1 MSTCKITYNGNEISS
16 VDETA
21 PVSVAYNS
29 ATIATL
35 NDGDTKTLGCHGKVM
50 SSDVVIGSKT
60 LNCNGKLMQGDIVV
74 ELVGSATSGET
85 WYFNDT
91 VGSISSIIGVGV
103 KELYVNF
110 TSNGV
115 SYTMMRN
122 ITIVEGK
129 FHYVNIMQYYNSDTE
144 AFANVYRYDI
154 NTWYNEAYRT
164 LVLDEPATGDVLAF
178 LEANATKL
186 S

>member
-50 SSDVVIGSKT
+50 ASDVVVGGKT

-74 ELVGSATSGET
+74 ELVGSTPSGKT

-91 VGSISSIIGVGV
+91 IGSFGTGIIAA
-103 KELYVNF
+103 NF
-110 TSNGV
+110 TSNGTE
-115 SYTMMRN
+115 YTRMHEN
-122 ITIVEGK
+122 KVGN
-129 FHYVNIMQYYNSDTE
+129 FAHQMQYENTNTGYSSLAYNYKKNKW
-144 AFANVYRYDI
+144 AN
-154 NTWYNEAYRT
+154 NAYRT
-164 LVLDEPATGDVLAF
+164 IVLDEPATGKLLAF

>member
-1 MSTCKITYNGNEISS
+1 MSTCKISYNGNEISA

-50 SSDVVIGSKT
+50 ASDVVIGSKT

-91 VGSISSIIGVGV
+91 IGYITTALSV
-103 KELYVNF
+103 KF

-115 SYTMMRN
+115 AYNGMIRRK
-122 ITIVEGK
+122 VGK
-129 FHYVNIMQYYNSDTE
+129 FIDDLVYVSGADSNN
-144 AFANVYRYDI
+144 AYDYKSS
-154 NTWYNEAYRT
+154 NWGNEAYRT
-164 LVLDEPATGDVLAF
+164 IVLDEPATGDVLAF

>member
-1 MSTCKITYNGNEISS
+1 MSTCKITYNGNEISA

-29 ATIATL
+29 ATISTL

-50 SSDVVIGSKT
+50 ASDVVIGSKT

-74 ELVGSATSGET
+74 ELVGSTPSGET

-91 VGSISSIIGVGV
+91 IGMTASGRIV
-103 KELYVNF
+103 VNF
-110 TSNGV
+110 TSNGIAYNAMTRTRV
-115 SYTMMRN
+115 GTTVDQLRYVFDDGVNASYNHR
-122 ITIVEGK
+122 V
-129 FHYVNIMQYYNSDTE
+129 YN
-144 AFANVYRYDI
+144 
-154 NTWYNEAYRT
+154 YRT
-164 LVLDEPATGDVLAF
+164 SKWYKEYYRTIVLDEPATGDVLAF

>member
-1 MSTCKITYNGNEISS
+1 MSTCKISYNGNEISA

-21 PVSVAYNS
+21 LVSVAYNS

-35 NDGDTKTLGCHGKVM
+35 NDGDTKTLGCQGKVM
-50 SSDVVIGSKT
+50 ASDVVIGSKT

-74 ELVGSATSGET
+74 ELVGSAISGET

-91 VGSISSIIGVGV
+91 IDGCR
-103 KELYVNF
+103 ERRNVNF
-110 TSNGV
+110 KSNGV
-115 SYTMMRN
+115 AYVGFMERGNKFFDDLFYYKDGGDN
-122 ITIVEGK
+122 ITA
-129 FHYVNIMQYYNSDTE
+129 YNYKTS
-144 AFANVYRYDI
+144 
-154 NTWYNEAYRT
+154 TWYNEAYRT
-164 LVLDEPATGDVLAF
+164 IVLDEPAIGDVLAF

>member
-1 MSTCKITYNGNEISS
+1 MSTCKITYNGNEISA

-50 SSDVVIGSKT
+50 ASDVVIGSKT

-91 VGSISSIIGVGV
+91 IGHIRSGV
-103 KELYVNF
+103 IVANF
-110 TSNGV
+110 TSNSGAYTHMREIRIMKIRTLQYGV
-115 SYTMMRN
+115 A
-122 ITIVEGK
+122 
-129 FHYVNIMQYYNSDTE
+129 DTE
-144 AFANVYRYDI
+144 ATVEVYNY
-154 NTWYNEAYRT
+154 NTSTWINEAYRT
-164 LVLDEPATGDVLAF
+164 IVLDEPATGDVLEF

>member
-1 MSTCKITYNGNEISS
+1 MSTCKISYNGNEISA

-21 PVSVAYNS
+21 PASVTYNN

-50 SSDVVIGSKT
+50 VSDVAIGSKT

-74 ELVGSATSGET
+74 ELVDSATSGET

-91 VGSISSIIGVGV
+91 IDICMQMKV
-103 KELYVNF
+103 VNF
-110 TSNGV
+110 KSNGV
-115 SYTMMRN
+115 AYVGFMEISD
-122 ITIVEGK
+122 K
-129 FHYVNIMQYYNSDTE
+129 FQDYLYYYK
-144 AFANVYRYDI
+144 ANGNNTFVYDY
-154 NTWYNEAYRT
+154 NTSTWQNEAYRT
-164 LVLDEPATGDVLAF
+164 IVLDEPATGEVLEF

>member
-1 MSTCKITYNGNEISS
+1 MSTCKISYNGNEISV

-21 PVSVAYNS
+21 PVSVAYNN
-29 ATIATL
+29 ATIVTL

-50 SSDVVIGSKT
+50 VSDVAIGSKT
-60 LNCNGKLMQGDIVV
+60 LNCNGKLMQGNIVV

-91 VGSISSIIGVGV
+91 IRIPDGNSIV
-103 KELYVNF
+103 VNF

-115 SYTMMRN
+115 EYTKMVR
-122 ITIVEGK
+122 VAGGK
-129 FHYVNIMQYYNSDTE
+129 FFDQLEYWQSGTGAQNAAYNYKTS
-144 AFANVYRYDI
+144 
-154 NTWYNEAYRT
+154 TWYNEALRT
-164 LVLDEPATGDVLAF
+164 IVLDEPATGDVLAF
-178 LEANATKL
+178 LESNATKL

>member
-1 MSTCKITYNGNEISS
+1 MSTCKITYNGNEISA

-29 ATIATL
+29 ATIAIL
-35 NDGDTKTLGCHGKVM
+35 NDVDTKTLGCNGKVM
-50 SSDVVIGSKT
+50 ASDVVVGGKT

-85 WYFNDT
+85 WYFNDRI
-91 VGSISSIIGVGV
+91 SITKTSR
-103 KELYVNF
+103 LFTNF

-115 SYTMMRN
+115 AYIGFYKRN
-122 ITIVEGK
+122 ISFNKKKTL
-129 FHYVNIMQYYNSDTE
+129 QYSTSEDDYL
-144 AFANVYRYDI
+144 VYSST
-154 NTWYNEAYRT
+154 NNNLWLNEAYRT
-164 LVLDEPATGDVLAF
+164 IVLDKPATGDVLAF

>member
-21 PVSVAYNS
+21 PVSVAYNN

-50 SSDVVIGSKT
+50 ASDVVVGSKT

-91 VGSISSIIGVGV
+91 IGYLISDFD
-103 KELYVNF
+103 VNF

-115 SYTMMRN
+115 AYVKMMRISAGHFFDQLVYIPSDDPN
-122 ITIVEGK
+122 DRTPA
-129 FHYVNIMQYYNSDTE
+129 YNYNTS
-144 AFANVYRYDI
+144 
-154 NTWYNEAYRT
+154 TWYNEAYRT
-164 LVLDEPATGDVLAF
+164 IVLDEPATGDVLAF

>member
-1 MSTCKITYNGNEISS
+1 MSTCKITYNGNEISA
-16 VDETA
+16 VDEAA

-35 NDGDTKTLGCHGKVM
+35 NDGDTKTLGCHGKM
-50 SSDVVIGSKT
+50 MGSDVVIGSKT

-85 WYFNDT
+85 WYFKNKI
-91 VGSISSIIGVGV
+91 GYPRSSFN
-103 KELYVNF
+103 VNF

-115 SYTMMRN
+115 AYIKMTRVRGG
-122 ITIVEGK
+122 TIIDRFAYGPA
-129 FHYVNIMQYYNSDTE
+129 DTS
-144 AFANVYRYDI
+144 AAQIAVYDYI
-154 NTWYNEAYRT
+154 KSTWRNEAYRT
-164 LVLDEPATGDVLAF
+164 IVLDEPATGDVLAF

>member
-21 PVSVAYNS
+21 PVSVAYNN

-35 NDGDTKTLGCHGKVM
+35 NDGDTKTLDCHGKVM
-50 SSDVVIGSKT
+50 VSDVVIGSKT

-74 ELVGSATSGET
+74 ELVGSVTSGET

-91 VGSISSIIGVGV
+91 IENVNDGFISA
-103 KELYVNF
+103 NF
-110 TSNGV
+110 TSNGTE
-115 SYTMMRN
+115 YTRMHE
-122 ITIVEGK
+122 VKVGK
-129 FHYVNIMQYYNSDTE
+129 FVHHMQYENLDIGVTSKAYD
-144 AFANVYRYDI
+144 YRTS
-154 NTWYNEAYRT
+154 TWANEAYRT
-164 LVLDEPATGDVLAF
+164 IVLDEPATGDVLAF

-186 S
+186 L

>member
-1 MSTCKITYNGNEISS
+1 MSTCKITYNGNEIST

-21 PVSVAYNS
+21 PVSVAYNN

-35 NDGDTKTLGCHGKVM
+35 NDGDTKTLGCNGKVM
-50 SSDVVIGSKT
+50 ASDVVIGSKT

-91 VGSISSIIGVGV
+91 IDNCTKV
-103 KELYVNF
+103 KRVNF

-115 SYTMMRN
+115 AYTFFIELR
-122 ITIVEGK
+122 ITGGGRALHYDGK
-129 FHYVNIMQYYNSDTE
+129 MPVYDYKNS
-144 AFANVYRYDI
+144 
-154 NTWYNEAYRT
+154 TWYDEAYRT
-164 LVLDEPATGDVLAF
+164 IVLDEPATGDVLAF
-178 LEANATKL
+178 LEANATKI

>member
-1 MSTCKITYNGNEISS
+1 MSTCKISYNGNEISA

-29 ATIATL
+29 ATISTL

-50 SSDVVIGSKT
+50 ASDVVIGSKT

-74 ELVGSATSGET
+74 ELVGSAPSGET

-91 VGSISSIIGVGV
+91 IEYINILNV
-103 KELYVNF
+103 KF

-115 SYTMMRN
+115 AYIAFYKTFLPFMKMGTLEYQKS
-122 ITIVEGK
+122 EGK
-129 FHYVNIMQYYNSDTE
+129 DMAYSSTNNNPWF
-144 AFANVYRYDI
+144 
-154 NTWYNEAYRT
+154 NEAYRT
-164 LVLDEPATGDVLAF
+164 IVLDEPATGDVLAF

>member
-1 MSTCKITYNGNEISS
+1 MSTCKITYNGNEISA

-21 PVSVAYNS
+21 PVSVAYNN

-60 LNCNGKLMQGDIVV
+60 LNCNGKLMHGDIVV

-85 WYFNDT
+85 WYFNET
-91 VGSISSIIGVGV
+91 
-103 KELYVNF
+103 
-110 TSNGV
+110 V
-115 SYTMMRN
+115 SYSKRIDLLSG
-122 ITIVEGK
+122 ITTNGTHYPWFRVWSSFSLGK
-129 FHYVNIMQYYNSDTE
+129 PTITCYPEEYPSSSYGEHIYAQNNGGWKN
-144 AFANVYRYDI
+144 A
-154 NTWYNEAYRT
+154 AYRT
-164 LVLDEPATGDVLAF
+164 IILDEPATGDVLAF
-178 LEANATKL
+178 LESNATKI

>member
-1 MSTCKITYNGNEISS
+1 MSTCKISYNGSEISA

-21 PVSVAYNS
+21 PVSVAYNN

-50 SSDVVIGSKT
+50 ASDVVIGSKT
-60 LNCNGKLMQGDIVV
+60 LNCGGKLMQGDIVV
-74 ELVGSATSGET
+74 ELVGSAPSLET
-85 WYFNDT
+85 WYFNDK
-91 VGSISSIIGVGV
+91 IIKSNVS
-103 KELYVNF
+103 YDVNF

-115 SYTMMRN
+115 AYVKLVMKSGFLPALSYVSEN
-122 ITIVEGK
+122 GK
-129 FHYVNIMQYYNSDTE
+129 AI
-144 AFANVYRYDI
+144 NVYVGKA
-154 NTWYNEAYRT
+154 WVLPEFRT
-164 LVLDEPATGDVLAF
+164 IILDEPATGDLLTF

>member
-21 PVSVAYNS
+21 PVSVTYNS

-35 NDGDTKTLGCHGKVM
+35 NDGDAKTLGCHGKVM
-50 SSDVVIGSKT
+50 ASDVVVGSKA

-74 ELVGSATSGET
+74 ELVGSAPSGET

-91 VGSISSIIGVGV
+91 IG
-103 KELYVNF
+103 KIANPIFVNF
-110 TSNGV
+110 TSNGAA
-115 SYTMMRN
+115 YN
-122 ITIVEGK
+122 IISRASFGSRVDNMAYSVKGGNLT
-129 FHYVNIMQYYNSDTE
+129 NAYNYKSS
-144 AFANVYRYDI
+144 
-154 NTWYNEAYRT
+154 TWYNEAYRT
-164 LVLDEPATGDVLAF
+164 IVLDEPATGDVLAY

>member
-16 VDETA
+16 VDEAA

-50 SSDVVIGSKT
+50 ASDVVIGSKT
-60 LNCNGKLMQGDIVV
+60 LNCNGKLMQGDIIV
-74 ELVGSATSGET
+74 ELAGSSTSGET

-91 VGSISSIIGVGV
+91 IGN
-103 KELYVNF
+103 LTINIYVNF

-115 SYTMMRN
+115 SYTMMRRTS
-122 ITIVEGK
+122 IMVGK
-129 FHYVNIMQYYNSDTE
+129 RFINVIQYYNSDTK
-144 AFANVYRYDI
+144 AVANVYRYDS

-164 LVLDEPATGDVLAF
+164 IVLDEPATGDVLAF

>member
-1 MSTCKITYNGNEISS
+1 MSTCKITYNGNEISA

-21 PVSVAYNS
+21 PVSVSYNS

-50 SSDVVIGSKT
+50 ASDVVIGSKT

-74 ELVGSATSGET
+74 ELVGSSTSGET

-91 VGSISSIIGVGV
+91 IGYPDTDT
-103 KELYVNF
+103 LNVNF

-115 SYTMMRN
+115 AFIRMEIMTDFNMDRLIYIQSDGNTASVYIYRFSSWGDAGFR
-122 ITIVEGK
+122 TI
-129 FHYVNIMQYYNSDTE
+129 
-144 AFANVYRYDI
+144 
-154 NTWYNEAYRT
+154 
-164 LVLDEPATGDVLAF
+164 VLDEPATGNVLAF

>member
-1 MSTCKITYNGNEISS
+1 MSTCKISYNGNEISA
-16 VDETA
+16 VNETA

-50 SSDVVIGSKT
+50 ASDVVIGSKT

-74 ELVGSATSGET
+74 ELAGSTTSGKT

-91 VGSISSIIGVGV
+91 IGYPDGGN
-103 KELYVNF
+103 LSVNF
-110 TSNGV
+110 TSNGAEYTAMNRINYRFWNYLAYV
-115 SYTMMRN
+115 SESQAAVYD
-122 ITIVEGK
+122 
-129 FHYVNIMQYYNSDTE
+129 YDTSKW
-144 AFANVYRYDI
+144 NK
-154 NTWYNEAYRT
+154 EAYRT
-164 LVLDEPATGDVLAF
+164 IVLDEPATGDVLAF

>member
-16 VDETA
+16 VDEAA
-21 PVSVAYNS
+21 PVSVAYNN

-35 NDGDTKTLGCHGKVM
+35 NDGDTKTLGCNGKVM
-50 SSDVVIGSKT
+50 ASDVVIGSKT

-85 WYFNDT
+85 WYFNDRLT
-91 VGSISSIIGVGV
+91 NTMRTFV
-103 KELYVNF
+103 VNF

-115 SYTMMRN
+115 AYTKMIKTFSLYASELRYGNSEGEVTVYSSRN
-122 ITIVEGK
+122 ATKWI
-129 FHYVNIMQYYNSDTE
+129 
-144 AFANVYRYDI
+144 
-154 NTWYNEAYRT
+154 NEAYRT
-164 LVLDEPATGDVLAF
+164 IVLDEPATGDALAF
-178 LEANATKL
+178 IEANATKL

>member
-1 MSTCKITYNGNEISS
+1 MSTCKISYNGNEISA

-21 PVSVAYNS
+21 PVSVTYNN

-91 VGSISSIIGVGV
+91 IGVCMQS
-103 KELYVNF
+103 KTVNF
-110 TSNGV
+110 KSNGV
-115 SYTMMRN
+115 AYVRFMEISN
-122 ITIVEGK
+122 K
-129 FHYVNIMQYYNSDTE
+129 FSDYLYYYKDVGGNTP
-144 AFANVYRYDI
+144 VYNYKTS
-154 NTWYNEAYRT
+154 TWTNEAYRT
-164 LVLDEPATGDVLAF
+164 IVLDEPATGDVLAF

>member
-35 NDGDTKTLGCHGKVM
+35 NDGDTKTLGCNGKVM
-50 SSDVVIGSKT
+50 ASDVVIGSKT

-74 ELVGSATSGET
+74 ELAGSTTSGET

-91 VGSISSIIGVGV
+91 IG
-103 KELYVNF
+103 YPDPDPINVNF
-110 TSNGV
+110 TSNGAV
-115 SYTMMRN
+115 YTAFKRV
-122 ITIVEGK
+122 IFK
-129 FHYVNIMQYYNSDTE
+129 FWDYLVYIGESNVTAYYYIDS
-144 AFANVYRYDI
+144 
-154 NTWYNEAYRT
+154 TWGNEAYRT
-164 LVLDEPATGDVLAF
+164 IVLDEPAAGDVLAF

>member
-21 PVSVAYNS
+21 PVSVTYNS

-50 SSDVVIGSKT
+50 ASNVVIGSKT

-74 ELVGSATSGET
+74 ELVGSAPSGET

-91 VGSISSIIGVGV
+91 IGYITTILNV
-103 KELYVNF
+103 KF

-115 SYTMMRN
+115 A
-122 ITIVEGK
+122 
-129 FHYVNIMQYYNSDTE
+129 YNAMSRTKLGTRIDELAYISGTN
-144 AFANVYRYDI
+144 ANSAYDYKRSKW
-154 NTWYNEAYRT
+154 TNEAYRT
-164 LVLDEPATGDVLAF
+164 IVLDEPATGDVLAF

>member
-1 MSTCKITYNGNEISS
+1 MSTCKISYNGSEISS

-21 PVSVAYNS
+21 PVSVTYNN

-50 SSDVVIGSKT
+50 ASDVVIGSKT
-60 LNCNGKLMQGDIVV
+60 LNCNGKLMQSDVVV
-74 ELVGSATSGET
+74 ELVGSTLSGET

-91 VGSISSIIGVGV
+91 IIKSNVSFD
-103 KELYVNF
+103 VNF
-110 TSNGV
+110 TSNDIACVNLYMSSGFFPSL
-115 SYTMMRN
+115 SYMSESGDVYQVYFNNRWMIPEFR
-122 ITIVEGK
+122 TI
-129 FHYVNIMQYYNSDTE
+129 I
-144 AFANVYRYDI
+144 
-154 NTWYNEAYRT
+154 
-164 LVLDEPATGDVLAF
+164 LDEPATGELLTF

>member
-1 MSTCKITYNGNEISS
+1 MSTCKISYNGNEISA

-50 SSDVVIGSKT
+50 ASNVVIGSKT

-74 ELVGSATSGET
+74 ELVGSTPSGET

-91 VGSISSIIGVGV
+91 IVEPEGGIVD
-103 KELYVNF
+103 VNF
-110 TSNGV
+110 TSNGTE
-115 SYTMMRN
+115 YTRMME
-122 ITIVEGK
+122 VLFGK
-129 FHYVNIMQYYNSDTE
+129 FVHQMQYENYTVVDKVYDYNTS
-144 AFANVYRYDI
+144 
-154 NTWYNEAYRT
+154 TWTKEAYRT
-164 LVLDEPATGDVLAF
+164 IVLDGPATGDALAF

>member
-1 MSTCKITYNGNEISS
+1 MSTCKITYNGNEISAI
-16 VDETA
+16 DETA

-50 SSDVVIGSKT
+50 ASDVVIGSKT
-60 LNCNGKLMQGDIVV
+60 LNCNGKLMQGNIVV
-74 ELVGSATSGET
+74 ELAGSATSGKT

-91 VGSISSIIGVGV
+91 IGYPDTDT
-103 KELYVNF
+103 LNVNF
-110 TSNGV
+110 TSNGTAYAGIERHHV
-115 SYTMMRN
+115 SGFFVVDMLIYLN
-122 ITIVEGK
+122 IGTGK
-129 FHYVNIMQYYNSDTE
+129 KEAVYNYLE
-144 AFANVYRYDI
+144 NKWA
-154 NTWYNEAYRT
+154 NEAYRT
-164 LVLDEPATGDVLAF
+164 IVLDEPATGDVLAY

>member
-1 MSTCKITYNGNEISS
+1 MSTCKITYNGNEISA

-50 SSDVVIGSKT
+50 ASDVVIGSKT

-74 ELVGSATSGET
+74 ELVGSAPSGET

-91 VGSISSIIGVGV
+91 ISSCSEV
-103 KELYVNF
+103 KQVNF

-115 SYTMMRN
+115 AYTFF
-122 ITIVEGK
+122 VELNS
-129 FHYVNIMQYYNSDTE
+129 FRTDYLQYRQGNSVST
-144 AFANVYRYDI
+144 NVYDYKTS
-154 NTWYNEAYRT
+154 TWLNEAYRT
-164 LVLDEPATGDVLAF
+164 IVLDEPATGDVLAF